1 MRQIEQEVKDR
12 KTFLAPEIQ
21 KLRAMRQH
29 MQDIEGT
36 YLDKKKS
43 YEQVV
48 QTLDQEKEKIEAVIQ
63 KSEET
68 GNLDEE
74 RKLASE

>member
-1 MRQIEQEVKDR
+1 MQEITETVRQIEQEVKDR

-48 QTLDQEKEKIEAVIQ
+48 
-63 KSEET
+63 
-68 GNLDEE
+68 
-74 RKLASE
+74 